1 MAEARKNSNGI
12 RDIRQLGNHRRGVH
26 QNGFPDAPRNKYHA
40 RKVEFDGMTFDSER
54 EARRYAEL
62 RLLERR
68 GVIHDLE
75 CQVAFELIPAQKD
88 KAGKTVERKCSY
100 IADFVYVDG
109 VGDLH
114 VEDAKGMRTEV
125 YKIKRKLML
134 FKYGI
139 RIEEV

>member
-1 MAEARKNSNGI
+1 
-12 RDIRQLGNHRRGVH
+12 
-26 QNGFPDAPRNKYHA
+26 
-40 RKVEFDGMTFDSER
+40 MTFDSAR
-54 EARRYAEL
+54 EARRYGEL
-62 RLLERR
+62 RLLERQ

-88 KAGKTVERKCSY
+88 KTGKTVERKCSY